1 MVRFV
6 HLTPE
11 KNVDDILRSGIT
23 QLRQQDDHPK
33 GIFAMP
39 VARSFYISH
48 QWLGELKERGHLRVA
63 ALYFRVPDS
72 EPVWVGHYR
81 HSHQRM
87 TAAEAIAAFE
97 REQRPEGFEVII
109 PRPIQ
114 SREIRRIHHLARVF
128 GWKRSPGKSR
138 KRSAGPGR
146 KRSAA

>member
-11 KNVDDILRSGIT
+11 KNVDGILRSGIT
-23 QLRQQDDHPK
+23 QLRPQDDHPK

-39 VARSFYISH
+39 VARSFYVSH
-48 QWLGELKERGHLRVA
+48 QWLGELKERGHLLVA
-63 ALYFRVPDS
+63 ALYFQVPDS

-87 TAAEAIAAFE
+87 TAAEAIAVVE

-114 SREIRRIHHLARVF
+114 PTEIRRIHHLARVF
-128 GWKRSPGKSR
+128 GWRRQPGENKQR
-138 KRSAGPGR
+138 PAAPGTR
-146 KRSAA
+146 RSAA

>member
-11 KNVDDILRSGIT
+11 KNVDCILLSGIT
-23 QLRQQDDHPK
+23 QLRRQDDHPK

-48 QWLGELKERGHLRVA
+48 QWLGEVKERGHLLVA
-63 ALYFRVPDS
+63 ALYFQVPDS

-87 TAAEAIAAFE
+87 TAAEAIAVFE
-97 REQRPEGFEVII
+97 REKRPEGFEVIL

-114 SREIRRIHHLARVF
+114 PTEIHRIHHLARVF
-128 GWKRSPGKSR
+128 AWRRRPGESK
-138 KRSAGPGR
+138 KPSAPLR
-146 KRSAA
+146 RRSAA

>member
-11 KNVDDILRSGIT
+11 KNVDEILRSGIT
-23 QLRQQDDHPK
+23 QLRRQDDHPK

-39 VARSFYISH
+39 IARSFYISH
-48 QWLGELKERGHLRVA
+48 QWLGELKERGHLLVA

-72 EPVWVGHYR
+72 EFVWVGHYR

-87 TAAEAIAAFE
+87 TAAEAIAVFE

-109 PRPIQ
+109 PRPIKPGQ
-114 SREIRRIHHLARVF
+114 IHRIHHLARVF
-128 GWKRSPGKSR
+128 GWKRRPGKS
-138 KRSAGPGR
+138 KQ
-146 KRSAA
+146 RSAALGRRPSAA